1 MQDVKKLPVQI
12 ANAMQP
18 NLEYFVD
25 PNQNFISDFFGA
37 LTQAGTSIGSVSGG
51 QSCVNQLFT
60 LHVECW
66 APYVGFGE
74 VKRALVQYHMNLQGN
89 RAATSCG
96 VEMQAFVHWTPQQ
109 GPLP

>member
-1 MQDVKKLPVQI
+1 MQI

-51 QSCVNQLFT
+51 QSRVNQLVT
-60 LHVECW
+60 LNIECW

-74 VKRALVQYHMNLQGN
+74 VKRALVQYHVKHQGN
-89 RAATSCG
+89 RATS
-96 VEMQAFVHWTPQQ
+96 HKLWS
-109 GPLP
+109 